1 MSPRRSQAPPL
12 RAQAPAHFVL
22 ADAKHAVPVVGVGVI
37 AQKEQKIPHLD
48 GGLPQSLLLLP
59 ALPAVQAADAEDHHQ
74 CQRYQGFHQGVAMF
88 SVHGV
93 EYAAAIGP
101 GATTENSFPGQ
112 IRKKLCILDRRT
124 FFANVYPTLPTATT
138 CGLGAGENNLLP
150 VVTESAPIGWCEGH
164 KTGAIGRRLVIS
176 AGVKSPP
183 AL

>member
-74 CQRYQGFHQGVAMF
+74 CQRYGV
-88 SVHGV
+88 S
-93 EYAAAIGP
+93 
-101 GATTENSFPGQ
+101 
-112 IRKKLCILDRRT
+112 IR
-124 FFANVYPTLPTATT
+124 V
-138 CGLGAGENNLLP
+138 
-150 VVTESAPIGWCEGH
+150 
-164 KTGAIGRRLVIS
+164 
-176 AGVKSPP
+176 
-183 AL
+183 

>member
-1 MSPRRSQAPPL
+1 
-12 RAQAPAHFVL
+12 
-22 ADAKHAVPVVGVGVI
+22 
-37 AQKEQKIPHLD
+37 
-48 GGLPQSLLLLP
+48 
-59 ALPAVQAADAEDHHQ
+59 
-74 CQRYQGFHQGVAMF
+74 MF

-93 EYAAAIGP
+93 EYAAAIGS

-124 FFANVYPTLPTATT
+124 FFCERLPNFAHRNH
-138 CGLGAGENNLLP
+138 LWPRGAGENNLLP

-164 KTGAIGRRLVIS
+164 KKTGAIGRRLVNS